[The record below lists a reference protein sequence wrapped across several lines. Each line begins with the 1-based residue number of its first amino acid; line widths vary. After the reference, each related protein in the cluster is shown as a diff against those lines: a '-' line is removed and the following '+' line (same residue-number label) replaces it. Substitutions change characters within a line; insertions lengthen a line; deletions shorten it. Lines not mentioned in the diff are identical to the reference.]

1 MKTLAALALGLSLLA
16 AAPVAATEDGSGRP
30 VSIVVT
36 TEVLGSIVD
45 QLVGNAADVTTL
57 MSGGVDPHTWQP
69 SARETEA
76 LFDADLIVANGLD
89 LEEGLAVVLD
99 QAEADGAPVVHAAD
113 FITLRASA
121 GAQEELDHDDEAD
134 QEDETDH
141 TEEAGHEHGHAAG
154 DPHFWLDPI
163 AMRDVVL
170 ALGPALDD
178 IGVELGDRPAAL
190 AAELEQLDGDLTE
203 MLAVIPAEQRQLVT
217 GHGALGYF
225 ADRYDFTIVGTVV
238 PGLSSADEPSAREIA
253 SLIEDIK
260 AAGSVALFTDIGTPQ
275 SVAQAV
281 AQETGATIVEL
292 QVAQLPEAGTY
303 QDLLLELATL
313 VRDALAGPA
322 IEG

>member
-1 MKTLAALALGLSLLA
+1 MKTLTALALGLSLLA

-134 QEDETDH
+134 HEDEADH

-190 AAELEQLDGDLTE
+190 ASELEQLDGELTE

-225 ADRYDFTIVGTVV
+225 ADRYGFTIVGTVV

-281 AQETGATIVEL
+281 AQETGAAIVEL

-303 QDLLLELATL
+303 QDLLLELATQ

>member
-1 MKTLAALALGLSLLA
+1 MKTLTALALGLSLLA
-16 AAPVAATEDGSGRP
+16 AAPAAATEDGSGRP

-134 QEDETDH
+134 QEDEADH

-190 AAELEQLDGDLTE
+190 ASELEQLDGELTE

-225 ADRYDFTIVGTVV
+225 ADRYGFTIVGTVV

>member
-1 MKTLAALALGLSLLA
+1 MKTLTALALGLSLLA

-134 QEDETDH
+134 HEDEADH

-190 AAELEQLDGDLTE
+190 ASELEQLDGELTE
-203 MLAVIPAEQRQLVT
+203 TLAVIPAEQRQLVT

-225 ADRYDFTIVGTVV
+225 ADRYGFTIVGTVV

-281 AQETGATIVEL
+281 AQETGAAIVEL

-303 QDLLLELATL
+303 QDLLLELATQ

>member
-1 MKTLAALALGLSLLA
+1 MKTLTALALGLSLLA

-99 QAEADGAPVVHAAD
+99 QAEADGVPLFHAAD

-121 GAQEELDHDDEAD
+121 GAQEELDHEDEA
-134 QEDETDH
+134 
-141 TEEAGHEHGHAAG
+141 EEAGHEHGHAAG
-154 DPHFWLDPI
+154 DPHFWLDPL

-190 AAELEQLDGDLTE
+190 VSELEQLDGELAE

-225 ADRYDFTIVGTVV
+225 ADRYGFTIVGTVV

>member
-1 MKTLAALALGLSLLA
+1 MKTLTALALGLSLLA
-16 AAPVAATEDGSGRP
+16 AAPVAATEDGGGP

-36 TEVLGSIVD
+36 TEVLGSVVD
-45 QLVGNAADVTTL
+45 QLVGDAADVSTL

-76 LFDADLIVANGLD
+76 LFDADFIVANGLD

-99 QAEADGAPVVHAAD
+99 QAEADGVPLFHAAD
-113 FITLRASA
+113 FITLRESA
-121 GAQEELDHDDEAD
+121 GAQDELDDADDEANHAD
-134 QEDETDH
+134 DDGDH
-141 TEEAGHEHGHAAG
+141 ADNDGEHGHAAG
-154 DPHFWLDPI
+154 DPHFWLDPL

-170 ALGPALDD
+170 ALGVALDD
-178 IGVELGDRPAAL
+178 IGVELGDRPADL
-190 AAELEQLDGDLTE
+190 ASELERLDGELSE
-203 MLAVIPAEQRQLVT
+203 MLATIPAQQRQLVT

-225 ADRYDFTIVGTVV
+225 ADRYGFTIVGTVV

-253 SLIEDIK
+253 DLIQDIA
-260 AAGSVALFTDIGTPQ
+260 AAGTVALFTDVGTPQ

-281 AQETGATIVEL
+281 AQETGATLVEL

-303 QDLLLELATL
+303 QDLLRDLAAL

-322 IEG
+322 IAG

>member
-134 QEDETDH
+134 QEDEADH

-190 AAELEQLDGDLTE
+190 ASELEQLDGELTE

-225 ADRYDFTIVGTVV
+225 ADRYGFTIVGTVV

>member
-1 MKTLAALALGLSLLA
+1 MKTLTALALGLSLLA

-99 QAEADGAPVVHAAD
+99 QAEADGVPLFHAAD

-121 GAQEELDHDDEAD
+121 GAQEELDHEDEAD
-134 QEDETDH
+134 QEDEADH

-190 AAELEQLDGDLTE
+190 ASELEQLDGELAE

-225 ADRYDFTIVGTVV
+225 ADRYGFTIVGTVV

-292 QVAQLPEAGTY
+292 QVAQLPEAGAY

-313 VRDALAGPA
+313 VRDALAGPP